1 MLEALKK
8 SYEYLPQIRGEL
20 DRRITIGQSEGVI
33 EIVLYV
39 NVHGQGTAVSKR
51 IDLRQLEESSDY
63 ELEQLCRRIEEYVDS
78 EPFIEGLLY
87 PSYTRSK

>member
-20 DRRITIGQSEGVI
+20 DRRITVGQSKGMI

-39 NVHGQGTAVSKR
+39 NVHGQGAAVSKR
-51 IDLRQLEESSDY
+51 IDPRQLEVSGDY
-63 ELEQLCRRIEEYVDS
+63 ELEQLCHRIEEYVDS

-87 PSYTRSK
+87 PSYTRPK